1 MMETINNN
9 PITPEM
15 VKELIENIEK
25 LVAEE

>member
-15 VKELIENIEK
+15 VKELIENIDK
-25 LVAEE
+25 LEVAE